1 MKYDLLGIGNALVD
15 IEVCVDDEFIKKNSL
30 IKGGMT
36 LSSVEKQQK
45 ILKELQG
52 LSTKVSS
59 GGSAA
64 NTMHGLSILG
74 GETYY
79 LGRVANDL
87 YGRHYAED
95 MEACGVGFPG
105 TGNGLSGTGTCVIL
119 VTPDSER
126 TMLTHLG
133 VSSSLHPDNVD
144 EKIIEDSSMVYIEG
158 YLWTGEETR
167 NAAEKLA
174 KIAKK
179 NKIPVAFTLSDAFV
193 VNSFKSQLINFI
205 QRNVD
210 ILFCNDVEAK
220 AMAETEDIQE
230 AFEVLKGMAETIFI
244 TRGEN
249 GSWAFNPTEEK
260 IIVAIFPTKAVDA
273 TGAGD
278 LYAAG
283 ALYGIIRS
291 YSLKESAII
300 GSYCASKV
308 VSHMGGR
315 MPVDSNLDIKKI
327 IGEYKK
333 L

>member
-1 MKYDLLGIGNALVD
+1 
-15 IEVCVDDEFIKKNSL
+15 
-30 IKGGMT
+30 
-36 LSSVEKQQK
+36 
-45 ILKELQG
+45 
-52 LSTKVSS
+52 
-59 GGSAA
+59 
-64 NTMHGLSILG
+64 
-74 GETYY
+74 
-79 LGRVANDL
+79 
-87 YGRHYAED
+87 
-95 MEACGVGFPG
+95 
-105 TGNGLSGTGTCVIL
+105 
-119 VTPDSER
+119 
-126 TMLTHLG
+126 
-133 VSSSLHPDNVD
+133 
-144 EKIIEDSSMVYIEG
+144 
-158 YLWTGEETR
+158 
-167 NAAEKLA
+167 
-174 KIAKK
+174 
-179 NKIPVAFTLSDAFV
+179 
-193 VNSFKSQLINFI
+193 
-205 QRNVD
+205 
-210 ILFCNDVEAK
+210 
-220 AMAETEDIQE
+220 MAETEDTQE